1 MSDWTATALVS
12 ALMIV
17 LVTIPVL
24 TLRFSLARTGE
35 VRTEIE
41 AWAERRGLVR
51 SQASALPPALARA
64 YPSALS
70 FDWRG
75 GALAVLAMPYRG
87 AITTTIWARPARG
100 PACGGVHA
108 RRRGLA
114 TSLPEGE
121 ARTSGDPPFD
131 AAFEV
136 RGTSAAEVGAVLDA
150 DLRRTLLSTPELETF
165 EWDGARWSITLR
177 GKSGAR
183 GRALGVRGG
192 SRG

>member
-24 TLRFSLARTGE
+24 TLRFSLGRTGDA
-35 VRTEIE
+35 RAEIE
-41 AWAERRGLVR
+41 TWAERRGLVR
-51 SQASALPPALARA
+51 TQTSALPPALARA
-64 YPSALS
+64 YPSAVS

-75 GALAVLAMPYRG
+75 GALAVHALPYRG
-87 AITTTIWARPARG
+87 AITTTIWARPVRG
-100 PACGGVHA
+100 PTSGGVHA

-114 TSLPEGE
+114 TSAAGE
-121 ARTSGDPPFD
+121 LRASGDGPFD

-136 RGTSAAEVGAVLDA
+136 HGASAAAVSAILDA
-150 DLRRTLLSTPELETF
+150 DVRRALLATPDLETF

-177 GKSGAR
+177 GRSWER
-183 GRALGVRGG
+183 GRALVEQVA
-192 SRG
+192 SRV